1 MMKTCSI
8 FCYYEG
14 YNTKGDILCNGNH
27 ACDVEYSHNVAAGDY
42 IKNTCEH
49 LMSELKP
56 QYASLSRVVLKSV
69 TIFPHE

>member
-27 ACDVEYSHNVAAGDY
+27 TCDVEYSHNVAGV
-42 IKNTCEH
+42 IT
-49 LMSELKP
+49 LKTHV
-56 QYASLSRVVLKSV
+56 S
-69 TIFPHE
+69 I